1 MKSRMKTLSLIHAC
15 GKPHKPSNRP
25 AGFALSATVLA
36 IFAAASSATAAGAA
50 DFSDGAHQYA
60 SGRILVEARAG
71 LAGDDFDAIVKVHG
85 GKRRKIGQSNLH
97 VIDLP
102 AGVSEQATVERL
114 RRNPAFRLVE
124 LDRRVKSTLAV
135 TDPYV
140 GSEWHLAKIGATTA
154 WDTTQGAGVT
164 IAILDSGVDPSHP
177 DLVANLVPG
186 FNVYGNNTDTSDVCG
201 HGTAVAGSAA
211 ARSNNGIGVAG
222 VAGQAKIMPIRV
234 AYLDSA
240 SNSCY
245 AYTSTIASGITYAAD
260 HGARIANVSY
270 GPLAGDPTIQSAANY
285 MKSKGGLVFVSA
297 GNNGIDEKAT
307 PTTSLIAVSA
317 SDSADAKASWSSYG
331 SFVSIAAPGAGI
343 WTTSKGGTY
352 GGWNGTSFASPVA
365 AGVAA
370 LMMAAAPSL
379 DGAQIEQAMFAT
391 AVDLGAAG
399 RDPYFGYGRVNALA
413 AVKAAIAKAGG
424 TGGTIDTQA
433 PSASITSPAASTSVS
448 GSVTVAVNAAD
459 NVGIDRVELKA
470 NGTVVGVDTAG
481 PFSFS
486 WNSTGVP
493 NGMNTLV
500 ATAYD
505 KAGNATASNPVAV
518 NVANATTVPVRDTTP
533 PAVTIDN
540 PTSGS
545 VSGTVNVAVHATD
558 NSGAAALTEKLY
570 VDNALVASGKGG
582 SLAYA
587 WNTRYYATGQHAI
600 KVVATDAAGNWASR
614 TMYVTVVR

>member
-1 MKSRMKTLSLIHAC
+1 MNTLFPAQPGC
-15 GKPHKPSNRP
+15 TPRTQPARP
-25 AGFALSATVLA
+25 VAFALSATVVA
-36 IFAAASSATAAGAA
+36 IFAAASAATPASAR
-50 DFSDGAHQYA
+50 DFSDGVHQYA
-60 SGRILVEARAG
+60 SGRILVETRAG
-71 LAGDDFDAIVKVHG
+71 LSGADLDTILKVHG
-85 GKRRKIGQSNLH
+85 GKRRKIGQSNLQI
-97 VIDLP
+97 IDLP

-114 RRNPAFRLVE
+114 RQNPAFRHVQ
-124 LDRRVKSTLAV
+124 LDRRFKSTLAV

-186 FNVYGNNTDTSDVCG
+186 FNLYGNNTDTSDVCG

-211 ARSNNGIGVAG
+211 ARGNNGIGVAG
-222 VAGQAKIMPIRV
+222 VAGQAKIMPLRV

-240 SNSCY
+240 TNSCY

-297 GNNGIDEKAT
+297 GNNGIDENIA

-331 SFVSIAAPGAGI
+331 SFVSIAAPGANI
-343 WTTSKGGTY
+343 WTTSKGGAY

-370 LMMAAAPSL
+370 LMMAAAPTL

-391 AVDLGAAG
+391 AVDLGAPG
-399 RDPYFGYGRVNALA
+399 RDPNFGYGRVNALA
-413 AVKAAIAKAGG
+413 AVNAAIVKAGG
-424 TGGTIDTQA
+424 TRDTQA
-433 PSASITSPAASTSVS
+433 PSASIASPAASTSVS
-448 GSVTVAVNAAD
+448 GSVTVAVNAFD
-459 NVGIDRVELKA
+459 NIGLDRVELKA
-470 NGTVVGVDTAG
+470 NGTVVGVDTTA
-481 PFSFS
+481 PFSFI

-505 KAGNATASNPVAV
+505 KAGNAGASTPVAV
-518 NVANATTVPVRDTTP
+518 NVANATTVPGRDTTP
-533 PAVTIDN
+533 PAVAIDN
-540 PTSGS
+540 PTTGS

-582 SLAYA
+582 SLAFA

-600 KVVATDAAGNWASR
+600 KALATDAAGNWASR

>member
-1 MKSRMKTLSLIHAC
+1 MNKLSSFRAC
-15 GKPHKPSNRP
+15 RTPRP
-25 AGFALSATVLA
+25 VALALSATVLA
-36 IFAAASSATAAGAA
+36 IFAAASSATAAAA
-50 DFSDGAHQYA
+50 FDFSDGVHHYA
-60 SGRILVEARAG
+60 SGRILVETRAG
-71 LAGDDFDAIVKVHG
+71 VSGDELDTIVKGHR

-102 AGVSEQATVERL
+102 AGVSEAATVERL

-135 TDPYV
+135 TDPYA
-140 GSEWHLAKIGATTA
+140 GSEWHLGKIGATTA
-154 WDTTQGAGVT
+154 WDITQGAGVI

-177 DLVANLVPG
+177 DLVPNLVPG

-222 VAGQAKIMPIRV
+222 VAGQARIMPIRV

-270 GPLAGDPTIQSAANY
+270 GPLAGSAAIQSAANY

-297 GNNGIDEKAT
+297 GNNGIDENLT

-370 LMMAAAPSL
+370 LMMAAAPML
-379 DGAQIEQAMFAT
+379 DGAQIEAAMFAT
-391 AVDLGAAG
+391 AVDLGASG

-413 AVKAAIAKAGG
+413 AVQAAIAR
-424 TGGTIDTQA
+424 TGATVDTQK
-433 PSASITSPAASTSVS
+433 PSASITSPAGSSSVS

-470 NGTVVGVDTAG
+470 NGTVVGVDTAS

-486 WNSTGVP
+486 WNTSGVP

-500 ATAYD
+500 ATAWD

-518 NVANATTVPVRDTTP
+518 NVANVVVVPVRDTTP

-540 PTSGS
+540 PTTGG
-545 VSGTVNVAVHATD
+545 VSGTVNIAIHATD

-570 VDNALVASGKGG
+570 VDNVLVASGKGG

-587 WNTRYYATGQHAI
+587 WNTRNYATGQHAI
-600 KVVATDAAGNWASR
+600 KALATDAAGNWASR